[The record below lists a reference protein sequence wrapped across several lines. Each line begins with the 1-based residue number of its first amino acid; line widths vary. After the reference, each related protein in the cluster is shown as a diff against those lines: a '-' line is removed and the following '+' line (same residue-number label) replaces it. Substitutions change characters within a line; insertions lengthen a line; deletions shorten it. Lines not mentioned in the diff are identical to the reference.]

1 MTQSG
6 ARALRPPRLAAGA
19 RVALISPAGPVSE
32 ERVEKA
38 IQQCNSLGV
47 EPVVGEAARERHGYL
62 AGPDQARARDV
73 ARAVADPEI
82 DAIWALRGGYGTMRL
97 LQSLDLS
104 PLRKQPKAFI
114 GFSDNTALHLAL
126 ARSGVVSFHGP
137 HAGGAFPPFSEACF
151 RAILFENEAAGE
163 LPLPPSDEAPVTLA
177 GGVAEGE
184 LIGGNLSLLAALCG
198 TAIAMEARDR
208 IVVLEE
214 VGEATYRIDR
224 SITQLLLCGA
234 LDGAAG
240 LALGRFTERPAAT
253 HDRQLEDVF
262 GEVAIRLGVPAVLG
276 FPVGHVDHN
285 WCLPLCTQAR
295 LDADR
300 RTLAI
305 LEPAVV

>member
-1 MTQSG
+1 
-6 ARALRPPRLAAGA
+6 
-19 RVALISPAGPVSE
+19 VSE

-38 IQQCNSLGV
+38 IQQCSALGLDC
-47 EPVVGEAARERHGYL
+47 VVGDAARERHGYL

-73 ARAVADPEI
+73 ARALSDPEI

-104 PLRKQPKAFI
+104 PLRKRAKAFI

-126 ARSGVVSFHGP
+126 ARSGLVSFHGP
-137 HAGGAFPPFSEACF
+137 HAGGPFPPFSEACF
-151 RAILFENEAAGE
+151 KAVLFENEPAGE
-163 LPLPPSDEAPVTLA
+163 LPLPATDEPPVTLV
-177 GGVAEGE
+177 GGTAEGE

-198 TAIAMEARDR
+198 TPIAMEARDR

-224 SITQLLLCGA
+224 SITQLMLCGA

-253 HDRQLEDVF
+253 HDRRLEDVF
-262 GEVAIRLGVPAVLG
+262 GEVVNRLGIPAVLG
-276 FPVGHVDHN
+276 FPVGHIDHN
-285 WCLPLCTQAR
+285 WCLPLSTQAR

-300 RTLAI
+300 CTLAV